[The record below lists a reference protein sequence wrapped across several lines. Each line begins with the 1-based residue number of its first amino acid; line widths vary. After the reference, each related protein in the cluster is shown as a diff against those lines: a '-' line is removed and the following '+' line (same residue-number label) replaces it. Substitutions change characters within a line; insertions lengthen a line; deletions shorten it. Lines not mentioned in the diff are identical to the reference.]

1 MENFIYSIN
10 VTFPIFLV
18 MVIGYFLKQ
27 IGMLNDNFVTVANR
41 FNFKVTLPFMLF
53 RDIAGVD
60 IRAVFD
66 LKYVLFCALVST
78 ACFWLI
84 WGGVKL
90 FLKDQTM
97 RGAFVQASFRSS
109 AAVMGLAFIQNI
121 YGNSGMAPLMII
133 SSVPLYNI
141 MAVVVLAVFRPERE
155 EITADF
161 VKKTA
166 KNIVTNPIILGIAA
180 GLLWSVLRIPKPVIL
195 QKTVQNMAVLATPLG
210 LIAMGAS
217 FEAKSAA
224 KNIRPS
230 IAAAAIKL
238 VGLAAVFL
246 PIAVILGFRQEKL
259 VAILVMLGSATTVS
273 SFIMAKNMGH
283 EGSLTAN
290 TVMLTTCGSAFTLT
304 FWLYLMKTLAFI

>member
-1 MENFIYSIN
+1 MSNLIFSLN
-10 VTFPIFLV
+10 ATMPIFLTMILGLFFRKV
-18 MVIGYFLKQ
+18 GILDESFTSKMNK
-27 IGMLNDNFVTVANR
+27 FV
-41 FNFKVTLPFMLF
+41 FKIALPVLLF
-53 RDIAGVD
+53 QDLSDSDFSAVWDIK
-60 IRAVFD
+60 F
-66 LKYVLFCALVST
+66 VLFCFFATLLSILAV
-78 ACFWLI
+78 
-84 WGGVKL
+84 WGL
-90 FLKDQTM
+90 SHLLKERSA
-97 RGAFVQASFRSS
+97 RGEFIQAAYRSS
-109 AAVMGLAFIQNI
+109 AAILGIAFIQNI

-141 MAVVVLAVFRPERE
+141 MAV
-155 EITADF
+155 

-195 QKTVQNMAVLATPLG
+195 QKTVQNIAVLATPLG

-246 PIAVILGFRQEKL
+246 PIAVILGFRHEKL

>member
-1 MENFIYSIN
+1 MSNLIFSLN
-10 VTFPIFLV
+10 ATMPIFLTMILGLFFRKV
-18 MVIGYFLKQ
+18 GILDESFTSKMNK
-27 IGMLNDNFVTVANR
+27 FV
-41 FNFKVTLPFMLF
+41 FKIALPVLLF
-53 RDIAGVD
+53 QDLSDSDFSAVWDIK
-60 IRAVFD
+60 F
-66 LKYVLFCALVST
+66 VLFCFFATLLSILAV
-78 ACFWLI
+78 
-84 WGGVKL
+84 WGL
-90 FLKDQTM
+90 SHLLKERSA
-97 RGAFVQASFRSS
+97 RGEFIQAAYRSS
-109 AAVMGLAFIQNI
+109 AAILGIAFIQNI

-166 KNIVTNPIILGIAA
+166 KNILGIAA

-195 QKTVQNMAVLATPLG
+195 QKTVQNIAVLATPLG

>member
-1 MENFIYSIN
+1 M
-10 VTFPIFLV
+10 
-18 MVIGYFLKQ
+18 
-27 IGMLNDNFVTVANR
+27 
-41 FNFKVTLPFMLF
+41 
-53 RDIAGVD
+53 
-60 IRAVFD
+60 
-66 LKYVLFCALVST
+66 
-78 ACFWLI
+78 
-84 WGGVKL
+84 
-90 FLKDQTM
+90 
-97 RGAFVQASFRSS
+97 
-109 AAVMGLAFIQNI
+109 
-121 YGNSGMAPLMII
+121 
-133 SSVPLYNI
+133 
-141 MAVVVLAVFRPERE
+141 
-155 EITADF
+155 
-161 VKKTA
+161 
-166 KNIVTNPIILGIAA
+166 
-180 GLLWSVLRIPKPVIL
+180 IL
-195 QKTVQNMAVLATPLG
+195 QKTVQNIAVLATPLG

>member
-1 MENFIYSIN
+1 M
-10 VTFPIFLV
+10 
-18 MVIGYFLKQ
+18 
-27 IGMLNDNFVTVANR
+27 
-41 FNFKVTLPFMLF
+41 
-53 RDIAGVD
+53 
-60 IRAVFD
+60 
-66 LKYVLFCALVST
+66 
-78 ACFWLI
+78 
-84 WGGVKL
+84 
-90 FLKDQTM
+90 
-97 RGAFVQASFRSS
+97 
-109 AAVMGLAFIQNI
+109 
-121 YGNSGMAPLMII
+121 
-133 SSVPLYNI
+133 
-141 MAVVVLAVFRPERE
+141 
-155 EITADF
+155 
-161 VKKTA
+161 KKTA

-195 QKTVQNMAVLATPLG
+195 QKTVQNIAVLATPLG

-238 VGLAAVFL
+238 VGL

>member
-1 MENFIYSIN
+1 
-10 VTFPIFLV
+10 
-18 MVIGYFLKQ
+18 
-27 IGMLNDNFVTVANR
+27 
-41 FNFKVTLPFMLF
+41 
-53 RDIAGVD
+53 
-60 IRAVFD
+60 
-66 LKYVLFCALVST
+66 
-78 ACFWLI
+78 
-84 WGGVKL
+84 
-90 FLKDQTM
+90 
-97 RGAFVQASFRSS
+97 
-109 AAVMGLAFIQNI
+109 
-121 YGNSGMAPLMII
+121 MAPLMII

-141 MAVVVLAVFRPERE
+141 MAVIVLAVFRPERE

>member
-195 QKTVQNMAVLATPLG
+195 QKTVQNIAVLATPLG

>member
-1 MENFIYSIN
+1 
-10 VTFPIFLV
+10 
-18 MVIGYFLKQ
+18 
-27 IGMLNDNFVTVANR
+27 
-41 FNFKVTLPFMLF
+41 
-53 RDIAGVD
+53 
-60 IRAVFD
+60 
-66 LKYVLFCALVST
+66 
-78 ACFWLI
+78 
-84 WGGVKL
+84 
-90 FLKDQTM
+90 
-97 RGAFVQASFRSS
+97 
-109 AAVMGLAFIQNI
+109 
-121 YGNSGMAPLMII
+121 MAPLMII

-141 MAVVVLAVFRPERE
+141 MAVIVLAVFRPERE

-195 QKTVQNMAVLATPLG
+195 QKTVQNIAVLATPLG

-238 VGLAAVFL
+238 VGLAAAFL
-246 PIAVILGFRQEKL
+246 PIAVILGFRQEKAGRT
-259 VAILVMLGSATTVS
+259 VVVNGNNRVVMLGSATTVS

>member
-1 MENFIYSIN
+1 MENL
-10 VTFPIFLV
+10 IFSLNATVPVFLMMVLGLIFKKIGWIDDVFAAKMNKFVFTVPLPVLV
-18 MVIGYFLKQ
+18 FSDLA
-27 IGMLNDNFVTVANR
+27 TVD
-41 FNFKVTLPFMLF
+41 FSQVWDVKF
-53 RDIAGVD
+53 
-60 IRAVFD
+60 
-66 LKYVLFCALVST
+66 VLFCFVVTLLSIAVSALIS
-78 ACFWLI
+78 
-84 WGGVKL
+84 
-90 FLKDQTM
+90 FLWKDRSIQ
-97 RGAFVQASFRSS
+97 GEFIQASYRSS
-109 AAVMGLAFIQNI
+109 AALLGIAFIQNI
-121 YGNSGMAPLMII
+121 YGTSGMAPLMII
-133 SSVPLYNI
+133 GSVPLYNI

-195 QKTVQNMAVLATPLG
+195 QKTVQNIAVLATPLG

-283 EGSLTAN
+283 EGTLTAN

>member
-1 MENFIYSIN
+1 
-10 VTFPIFLV
+10 
-18 MVIGYFLKQ
+18 
-27 IGMLNDNFVTVANR
+27 
-41 FNFKVTLPFMLF
+41 
-53 RDIAGVD
+53 
-60 IRAVFD
+60 
-66 LKYVLFCALVST
+66 
-78 ACFWLI
+78 
-84 WGGVKL
+84 
-90 FLKDQTM
+90 
-97 RGAFVQASFRSS
+97 
-109 AAVMGLAFIQNI
+109 
-121 YGNSGMAPLMII
+121 MAPLMII

-141 MAVVVLAVFRPERE
+141 MAVVVLAVFGPERE

-195 QKTVQNMAVLATPLG
+195 QKTVQNIAVLATPLG

>member
-1 MENFIYSIN
+1 MSNLIFSLN
-10 VTFPIFLV
+10 ATMPIFLTMILGLFFRKV
-18 MVIGYFLKQ
+18 GLLDESFTSKMNK
-27 IGMLNDNFVTVANR
+27 FV
-41 FNFKVTLPFMLF
+41 FKIALPVLLF
-53 RDIAGVD
+53 QDLSDSDFSAVWDIK
-60 IRAVFD
+60 F
-66 LKYVLFCALVST
+66 VLFCFFATLLSILAV
-78 ACFWLI
+78 
-84 WGGVKL
+84 WGL
-90 FLKDQTM
+90 SHLLKERSA
-97 RGAFVQASFRSS
+97 RGEFIQAAYRSS
-109 AAVMGLAFIQNI
+109 AAILGIAFIQNI

-195 QKTVQNMAVLATPLG
+195 QKTVQNIAVLATPLG

>member
-1 MENFIYSIN
+1 MSNLIFSLN
-10 VTFPIFLV
+10 ATMPIFLTMILGLFFRKV
-18 MVIGYFLKQ
+18 GILDESFTSKMNK
-27 IGMLNDNFVTVANR
+27 FV
-41 FNFKVTLPFMLF
+41 FKIALPVLLF
-53 RDIAGVD
+53 QDLSDSDFSAVWDIK
-60 IRAVFD
+60 F
-66 LKYVLFCALVST
+66 VLFCFFATLLSILAV
-78 ACFWLI
+78 
-84 WGGVKL
+84 WGL
-90 FLKDQTM
+90 SHLLKERSA
-97 RGAFVQASFRSS
+97 RGEFIQAAYRSS
-109 AAVMGLAFIQNI
+109 AAILGIAFIQNI

-195 QKTVQNMAVLATPLG
+195 QKTVQNIAVLATPLG

-224 KNIRPS
+224 KNIR
-230 IAAAAIKL
+230 
-238 VGLAAVFL
+238 LAAVFL